1 MEARSSAASTSDAES
16 EPLLGESRRTRRSRW
31 TVAGGA
37 AFASVALVAS
47 ASLSGSAHFIGFRMA
62 SSLGRDEADAIPAAP
77 SGFVGTYNVHS
88 IVGVRS
94 LFPRDSQVMSLA
106 WDPSLDEWSLVRF
119 NSDTEIAKRKRT
131 LGVADDIASLLR
143 EYHPL
148 RFSKGQPPFQ
158 ILVHSDD
165 SPRIS
170 CLKHGE
176 CPPEM
181 FAAPVL
187 NVGTEIRD
195 KNVMPNFVDLPMTPL
210 LECMAY
216 RHYGEPDCPLF
227 QNLTEA
233 SEAECVNAGSNY
245 CPMHFRPDLEWDD
258 LEDRLIWRGSNL
270 RMASDIPGGMSRA
283 QSIGELLTAIRE
295 LEEEGGR
302 ERVTAL
308 RLLQQVMESRRAG
321 RRITPRLKATLMSAA
336 AREVQAREAERAAEQ
351 AAGVG
356 DPETPS
362 TAETWETPTQAAETP
377 STSDAASLSAAESRL
392 AELAASLR
400 WFDFDALF
408 TPKISDTRDCR
419 ELVDSLSKHGIDIF
433 TPERYDA
440 VELSRFRYHIDLGGA
455 GGTTWSGMFAKLA
468 MPGLLFHH
476 ETVTTDFFV
485 GNELKPW
492 WHYVPVEQD
501 LSDLPEK
508 LEWARKHPVEAK
520 QIARRGS
527 EFMKSLRDDP
537 LVTEALLETSV
548 RDRTI
553 DVVNQYVHPTGPDG
567 KWMTLREAFYAAGVT
582 PDQLELIPIVEN
594 PGRRERVA
602 ADFAKAVDESGG
614 GDDLTRKVVP

>member
-1 MEARSSAASTSDAES
+1 
-16 EPLLGESRRTRRSRW
+16 
-31 TVAGGA
+31 
-37 AFASVALVAS
+37 
-47 ASLSGSAHFIGFRMA
+47 MA

-77 SGFVGTYNVHS
+77 SGFVGTYDAHS

-119 NSDTEIAKRKRT
+119 NSDTEIAKGKRT

-165 SPRIS
+165 SPGIS
-170 CLKHGE
+170 CLKSGE
-176 CPPEM
+176 CPPEL

-195 KNVMPNFVDLPMTPL
+195 KNVMPNLVDLPMTPL

-216 RHYGEPDCPLF
+216 RHYGEPDCLLF

-233 SEAECVNAGSNY
+233 SEAECANAGSNY
-245 CPMHFRPDLEWDD
+245 CPMHFRPDLGWDD

-283 QSIGELLTAIRE
+283 QSIGELFNATRE
-295 LEEEGGR
+295 LEEEGGQ

-308 RLLQQVMESRRAG
+308 RLLQKVLESRRAG

-336 AREVQAREAERAAEQ
+336 AREVQAREADLAAE
-351 AAGVG
+351 VG
-356 DPETPS
+356 DAETSETPS
-362 TAETWETPTQAAETP
+362 AETQAAETPAAETP
-377 STSDAASLSAAESRL
+377 STSDATSLSAAESRL

-400 WFDFDALF
+400 SFDFDARF
-408 TPKISDTRDCR
+408 TPRKSETWDCR
-419 ELVDSLSKHGIDIF
+419 ELVDSLSKHGVDIF
-433 TPERYDA
+433 TPERLDA

-508 LEWARKHPVEAK
+508 LEWAREHPVEAK
-520 QIARRGS
+520 QIARQGS

-537 LVTEALLETSV
+537 LVTEALLETYV

-567 KWMTLREAFYAAGVT
+567 EWMTLREAFYAAGVT
-582 PDQLELIPIVEN
+582 PDQLELIPVVEN
-594 PGRRERVA
+594 LGRRERVA

-614 GDDLTRKVVP
+614 GDNLTRKVFL